1 MSIFNFVKSRLL
13 ILDVVSEYIQLK
25 QAGGYWKGKCPFH
38 AETDASFTVS
48 PDKQIYYCFGCHS
61 GGDIISFIAKT
72 ENLSQIEATQHLVEK
87 YKLEIPEEL
96 KKQTGNNNKSISE
109 KERFFLTNKTVA
121 SWMHKKLISNNTA
134 LDYLKKRTIPQNI
147 IRSFEIGYLPSGT
160 RSINIFIKEMSQ
172 SNILLKDLMEA
183 GILMEG
189 RTGIYSPFEE
199 RIIFPIKDTIG
210 RNCGFGGRIFQPNDQ
225 RAKYYNSKESE
236 LFIKGKLLFGLDKAK
251 KEMQQKSFAF
261 LVEGYTDS
269 IAMHQYG
276 YMNTVATLGTACTI
290 HHLQLLSR
298 QITKLYVLYDG
309 DAAGQK
315 AILRLTEL
323 CWKANLELFIITLP
337 KEDDPETYLKK
348 GNDLSLKLETASDIF
363 TFFVESTS
371 SNFWQKSLSEKLKI
385 CGQLISLIT
394 NIDDQ
399 LKQEILLQKM
409 AHLTQIPFDSLKN
422 IFKQQQENKGTIV
435 IDNPQIIKANDSSF
449 TMPPTEAKI
458 LAAIINSQN
467 DEEPIKIDP
476 DIISYFSSEFHK
488 ILKNLDTFGDKKNK
502 TIFEFNGFLEILD
515 DNEQEWLLKNSF
527 LFDKTVS
534 KNVFNQLIF
543 HFQKQNWKQ
552 IVQNIKISIFKA
564 RQKNDTQKLSE
575 LLGTFSKLKQ
585 NMKNKGII

>member
-1 MSIFNFVKSRLL
+1 MSIFNFVKSRLP

-48 PDKQIYYCFGCHS
+48 PDKQIFYCFGCHS

-87 YKLEIPEEL
+87 YKLEVPEEL
-96 KKQTGNNNKSISE
+96 KKQANDNNKSISE
-109 KERFFLTNKTVA
+109 KERFFLANKTVA
-121 SWMHKKLISNNTA
+121 SWMHKNLLSNRTA
-134 LDYLKKRTIPQNI
+134 LDYLKKRAIPEDI

-160 RSINIFIKEMSQ
+160 RAINLFIKEMSQ
-172 SNILLKDLMEA
+172 ANILLKDLMEA

-189 RTGIYSPFEE
+189 RTGAYSPFEE

-276 YMNTVATLGTACTI
+276 YKNTVATLGTACTI
-290 HHLQLLSR
+290 NHLQLLSR

-337 KEDDPETYLKK
+337 KEDDPETYLKN
-348 GNDLSLKLETASDIF
+348 GNDLSSKIETASDIF

-371 SNFWQKSLSEKLKI
+371 SGFWQKSLSEKLRI

-422 IFKQQQENKGTIV
+422 IFKQQQENRGTIV
-435 IDNPQIIKANDSSF
+435 TDKPEIIEANSSSF

-458 LAAIINSQN
+458 LASIINSQN
-467 DEEPIKIDP
+467 EEEPIKIDP
-476 DIISYFSSEFHK
+476 DIIPYFSSGFHE
-488 ILKNLDTFGDKKNK
+488 ILKKLDTFCDKKNK

-515 DNEQEWLLKNSF
+515 ENEQEWLLKDSF

-552 IVQNIKISIFKA
+552 IVQNIKISILKA
-564 RQKNDTQKLSE
+564 RQKNDTEKLNE

-585 NMKNKGII
+585 NMKSKGII